1 MQPVTS
7 MNIRKTKD
15 EEAKRERF
23 TSWYVTLLGIPEHE
37 KEMIEKFL
45 KQV

>member
-1 MQPVTS
+1 MQLATS
-7 MNIRKTKD
+7 MNIGKVMD